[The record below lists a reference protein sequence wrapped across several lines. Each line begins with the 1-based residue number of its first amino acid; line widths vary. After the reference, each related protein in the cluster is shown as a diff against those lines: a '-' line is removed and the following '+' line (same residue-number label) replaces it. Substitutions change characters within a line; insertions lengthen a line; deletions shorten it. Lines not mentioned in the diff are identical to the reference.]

1 MGENIKLKAE
11 DGFELDAYLALPSG
25 TPKGGVI
32 VIQEIFGVNS
42 HIRDDADKFAKA
54 GYAALAPAMFDRAQ
68 KGVDLG
74 YDAEG
79 IEAGRGIMTKID
91 WANVEKDLRAAS
103 GALKKYGKIGVV
115 GYCWGGSVAW
125 VSTIRDCGVDC
136 ASGYYGGR
144 IIDFIG
150 ETPKVPVILHF
161 GDKDHGIPIENVE
174 KIKAAHPD
182 VPVYRYDEADHGFHC
197 DQRASYHA
205 ESDAISTK
213 RTMEFFAKNIG

>member
-74 YDAEG
+74 YDAAG
-79 IEAGRGIMTKID
+79 IEAGRGIIAKID

-103 GALKKYGKIGVV
+103 GALKQYGKIGVV
-115 GYCWGGSVAW
+115 GYCWGGTVAW

-136 ASGYYGGR
+136 AAGYYGGR
-144 IIDFIG
+144 IIDFLD

-182 VPVYRYDEADHGFHC
+182 VPVYRYAEADHGFHC

-205 ESDAISTK
+205 ESDAISTQ
-213 RTMEFFAKNIG
+213 RTLEFFEKNIG